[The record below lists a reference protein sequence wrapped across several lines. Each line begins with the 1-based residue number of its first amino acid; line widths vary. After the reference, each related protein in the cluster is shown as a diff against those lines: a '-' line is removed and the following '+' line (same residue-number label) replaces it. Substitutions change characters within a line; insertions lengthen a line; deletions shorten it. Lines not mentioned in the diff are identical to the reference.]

1 VAREEFPDEDV
12 TVRGA
17 VSIGRRLMDPLAE
30 LVKIDAKSIGVGQY
44 QHDVDQNLLKKKLD
58 EVVESSVNRVGVN
71 LNTASKHLLNYVSG
85 LGPKLAQNVVD
96 FRTENG
102 VFTSRA
108 QIKKV
113 ARMGAKAYEQSAGF
127 LRIRD
132 AKNPLDNTAVH
143 PESYSIV
150 KQMAKDL
157 NCSIQDLIEDKEV
170 RQNVD
175 IQKYVTDLVGL
186 PTLRDILKELE
197 KPGLDPRGKAQTFSF
212 AEGIKK
218 IEDVQIGIIVPGIV
232 TNITNF
238 GCFVDIGV
246 KQDGMVH
253 ISQLANKFVKDPNDV
268 VKLHQHVEVK
278 VMDVDMKRNRIT
290 LSMKEV

>member
-1 VAREEFPDEDV
+1 
-12 TVRGA
+12 
-17 VSIGRRLMDPLAE
+17 
-30 LVKIDAKSIGVGQY
+30 
-44 QHDVDQNLLKKKLD
+44 LKKKLD

-71 LNTASKHLLNYVSG
+71 LNTASKHLLTYVSG

-102 VFTSRA
+102 AFTSRA

-143 PESYSIV
+143 PESYPIV

-157 NCSIQDLIEDKEV
+157 NCSVQDLIEDKET
-170 RQNVD
+170 RQQID
-175 IQKYVTDLVGL
+175 IQRYVTDTVGL
-186 PTLRDILKELE
+186 PTLKDILKELE
-197 KPGLDPRGKAQTFSF
+197 KPGLDPRGEAQTFSF
-212 AEGIKK
+212 SEGIKK
-218 IEDVQIGIIVPGIV
+218 IEDVEIGMIVPGIV

-253 ISQLANKFVKDPNDV
+253 ISQLANKFVKDPNDI

-278 VMDVDMKRNRIT
+278 VMDVDLERSRIT